1 MQEYLL
7 KGQNSVSALQQ
18 TMAERKFDTGWVENL
33 RNIYTSCMDYSDPI
47 EALGDAI

>member
-7 KGQNSVSALQQ
+7 KGQSSVSALQQ
-18 TMAERKFDTGWVENL
+18 IMAEQKFDTGWAENL
-33 RNIYTSCMDYSDPI
+33 RKIYTNCMGYSDPI